1 MSATRIY
8 IPTFISSVNYS
19 AARVLPRVFFFNGT
33 KACEPYYLQGYGV
46 TNNVTSSVLTK
57 FPYFDHYSGN
67 NPDGNSFSLLFN
79 NETPVY
85 GSIPNESLYSRYWEK
100 YVQILYNPRTRLVNT
115 SAIIPLADYF
125 KMNLNDKVTFRGNLY
140 YLRAIN
146 DYNLSN
152 GECNI
157 QLLGPILKDTI
168 PPPPIGTTTT
178 TTFGPTTTTTGGPT
192 TTTTSTSTTTLRP
205 TTTTTSTTT
214 LAPVSASISYVCNP
228 GLGTA
233 TVTISGF
240 TGGSGDFQINNTLL
254 TSAAATNT
262 ATFVDVFSP
271 TSSVSNFGVIDG
283 VWYTQVRDKNNT
295 SNKLILSQSVDCVI
309 PGNCTCYSVVN
320 PTEGSLSVDYYA
332 CDGEQPIVG
341 VPGGSTI
348 YICVIDNTTPIGD
361 EGLIITQCAGPVVCL
376 VDGECN
382 NCGQVTTTTST
393 TSTSTS
399 TTSTSTTTQAGWCFT
414 ADEYTCSNG
423 NCVAGV
429 TNVLLRD
436 ADNEPNVA
444 SFYIDSISGKIYEV
458 TSKQVC
464 SGGPYTLVSLT
475 DESAVCSDLCPQ
487 PTTTTTSTST
497 TTTTTTYA
505 PCVQYVVL
513 DVTEAGSVQFTD
525 CYGVVRGVSVGT
537 GTQTL
542 DYSTDGCIQS
552 DTLSGTAM
560 FTVTE
565 YGPACTP
572 PTTTTTTGGPST
584 TTTTTNA
591 PGCAIWSVQN
601 TSETFDEA
609 INVQYC
615 GNSSITNFV
624 YITANTTQFI
634 CVQDDNIEISAGGG
648 DDLILTRIGTSCQPT
663 TTTSTTSTTTAAPTT
678 TTTTFIGCEIFSVEK
693 LNSDIIDFDFQPCGT
708 SAIQTFQLSGLQTYY
723 FCVQNRNIEASR
735 PEVTVVTNTFQ
746 TCLPTT
752 TTTTST
758 TSTSTTTTTTTI
770 APFCELYT
778 VRNNNVQTQDYYYI
792 PCGSDTYVTASIAG
806 FSEKVRCVQ
815 NGLIEAAPGAILTI
829 VDENIECTID
839 PTTTTTTTLAPT
851 TTTTTVLG
859 CFIYTVQNPSEDI
872 KFVDVQY
879 CGAVGTVSEIILNGQ
894 TRSFCVQDG
903 NIVPLSSGLIITN
916 TGVSCVPSTT
926 TTTSTTSTTST
937 STSTT
942 TTQAPTTTTTT
953 TQAPTTTTTTVPP
966 LSTVISATDC
976 ETETEFKYIRVFY
989 TIFDFDFDDVLKFA
1003 EPIDG
1008 IYCWKVINYNLPNT
1022 PQFERVI
1029 EDVYPAPFGC
1039 QDCPNY
1045 GITTTTTQA
1054 PTTTTTTTAGPTT
1067 TSTSTTSTSTTS
1079 TSTST
1084 TSTTTAAPTTTTSTS
1099 TSTTTTTTQAP
1110 TTTTSTSTS
1119 TSTSTTTE
1127 GPTTTTTAGPIPIVT
1142 SGLVLWNNCD
1152 SLVGNVWLD
1161 KSGNGNHGLVSG
1173 SQLVQ
1178 SGSLGLAFNGTN
1190 NYVSYAN
1197 TLNGQPSSSYT
1208 LQYLGSLPSES
1219 VNYDFFVKEDYNNG
1233 WDTIFGGATTTDQFI
1248 YRDVAGADKTIDTTT
1263 VYATRRF
1270 ITITVNASTNV
1281 IQLYVGNTFIGNF
1294 SRTTDVVNNFN
1305 AANVPFVFGWNEN
1318 SDATF
1323 FKGAATD
1330 LILYNKVLSSTEV
1343 NTNFNALRNRT
1354 CNSGFTTTTS
1364 TTTLAPTTTTSTTS
1378 TTTLPPT
1385 STTTS
1390 TSTSTSTTSTS
1401 TSTTQAPTTTTTTLG
1416 VGCTKWQINCN
1427 AGGCTTNYFDCSN
1440 TLRTISGVQTYP
1452 MIICVYP
1459 STTPTGNAAY
1469 VSLGI
1474 GCEATTTT
1482 TSTTSTSTSTSTTST
1497 STTTTT
1503 TAGPT
1508 TTTTSGPTTTSTTTG
1523 SPLQIWNVRPCG
1535 GGTTTQLAIDT
1546 GVTLLAGYAVRPTLY
1561 PGTSQ
1566 RLPGYEVGCW
1576 ELLTTAVSGTYCG
1589 IRAPA
1594 VNCSQSVCI
1603 IPTTTTTTTP

>member
-168 PPPPIGTTTT
+168 PTTQAPIGTTTT
-178 TTFGPTTTTTGGPT
+178 TTFGPTTTTTSGPT

-205 TTTTTSTTT
+205 TTTTTSTSTT
-214 LAPVSASISYVCNP
+214 TTQAPVSASINYVCNE

-233 TVTISGF
+233 TVTVSGF
-240 TGGSGDFQINNTLL
+240 TGGSNEFEINSSLQ
-254 TSAAATNT
+254 TSSAATNT
-262 ATFVDVFSP
+262 AGFVTVFSP
-271 TSSVSNFGVIDG
+271 TSSVNYFSVNDG
-283 VWYTQVRDKNNT
+283 VWYVQVRDKNNT
-295 SNKLILSQSVDCVI
+295 SNKLILSQSVDCIV

-332 CDGEQPIVG
+332 CDGDQPIVG

-361 EGLIITQCAGPVVCL
+361 EGLIITQCEGPVVCL
-376 VDGECN
+376 VDGACN
-382 NCGQVTTTTST
+382 NCGQSTTTTTSTSTTTST

-399 TTSTSTTTQAGWCFT
+399 TTSTTTQAGWCFT
-414 ADEYTCSNG
+414 ADEFTCSNG
-423 NCVAGV
+423 NCVAGAE
-429 TNVLLRD
+429 NVLLRD

-444 SFYIDSISGKIYEV
+444 SYYRDTISGKLYLV

-464 SGGPYTLVSLT
+464 SGGPYTLVALT

-487 PTTTTTSTST
+487 PTTTTTSTTST
-497 TTTTTTYA
+497 TTTQA
-505 PCVQYVVL
+505 PGDCVEFVNIE
-513 DVTEAGSVQFTD
+513 VTEAGNVTYLD
-525 CYGVVRGVSVGT
+525 CYGVSQIQNVGIGPEVI
-537 GTQTL
+537 GTSATCVQRN
-542 DYSTDGCIQS
+542 
-552 DTLSGTAM
+552 TLSGTAM
-560 FTVTE
+560 FTIDS
-565 YGPACTP
+565 YGPNCSLPA
-572 PTTTTTTGGPST
+572 TTTTTTTQAPT

-953 TQAPTTTTTTVPP
+953 TQAPTTTTTTIPP
-966 LSTVISATDC
+966 FSTVISATDC
-976 ETETEFKYIRVFY
+976 ETETEFKYIRTYYNVFE
-989 TIFDFDFDDVLKFA
+989 FGFDDVLKFT

-1008 IYCWKVINYNLPNT
+1008 IYCWKILNYNMPNT
-1022 PQFERVI
+1022 PEYDRVFEEI
-1029 EDVYPAPFGC
+1029 FPA
-1039 QDCPNY
+1039 
-1045 GITTTTTQA
+1045 GISA
-1054 PTTTTTTTAGPTT
+1054 
-1067 TSTSTTSTSTTS
+1067 
-1079 TSTST
+1079 
-1084 TSTTTAAPTTTTSTS
+1084 
-1099 TSTTTTTTQAP
+1099 
-1110 TTTTSTSTS
+1110 
-1119 TSTSTTTE
+1119 
-1127 GPTTTTTAGPIPIVT
+1127 
-1142 SGLVLWNNCD
+1142 
-1152 SLVGNVWLD
+1152 
-1161 KSGNGNHGLVSG
+1161 
-1173 SQLVQ
+1173 
-1178 SGSLGLAFNGTN
+1178 
-1190 NYVSYAN
+1190 
-1197 TLNGQPSSSYT
+1197 
-1208 LQYLGSLPSES
+1208 
-1219 VNYDFFVKEDYNNG
+1219 
-1233 WDTIFGGATTTDQFI
+1233 
-1248 YRDVAGADKTIDTTT
+1248 
-1263 VYATRRF
+1263 
-1270 ITITVNASTNV
+1270 
-1281 IQLYVGNTFIGNF
+1281 
-1294 SRTTDVVNNFN
+1294 
-1305 AANVPFVFGWNEN
+1305 
-1318 SDATF
+1318 
-1323 FKGAATD
+1323 
-1330 LILYNKVLSSTEV
+1330 
-1343 NTNFNALRNRT
+1343 
-1354 CNSGFTTTTS
+1354 
-1364 TTTLAPTTTTSTTS
+1364 
-1378 TTTLPPT
+1378 
-1385 STTTS
+1385 
-1390 TSTSTSTTSTS
+1390 
-1401 TSTTQAPTTTTTTLG
+1401 
-1416 VGCTKWQINCN
+1416 
-1427 AGGCTTNYFDCSN
+1427 CSN
-1440 TLRTISGVQTYP
+1440 
-1452 MIICVYP
+1452 C
-1459 STTPTGNAAY
+1459 
-1469 VSLGI
+1469 
-1474 GCEATTTT
+1474 
-1482 TSTTSTSTSTSTTST
+1482 
-1497 STTTTT
+1497 
-1503 TAGPT
+1503 
-1508 TTTTSGPTTTSTTTG
+1508 
-1523 SPLQIWNVRPCG
+1523 
-1535 GGTTTQLAIDT
+1535 LA
-1546 GVTLLAGYAVRPTLY
+1546 
-1561 PGTSQ
+1561 S
-1566 RLPGYEVGCW
+1566 
-1576 ELLTTAVSGTYCG
+1576 
-1589 IRAPA
+1589 
-1594 VNCSQSVCI
+1594 
-1603 IPTTTTTTTP
+1603 